1 LEVVSSSAV
10 RFENKAFPKNT
21 VEMHA
26 LGAAGDQELQVEY

>member
-21 VEMHA
+21 VEMQA
-26 LGAAGDQELQVEY
+26 LGAAGDRELQVEY